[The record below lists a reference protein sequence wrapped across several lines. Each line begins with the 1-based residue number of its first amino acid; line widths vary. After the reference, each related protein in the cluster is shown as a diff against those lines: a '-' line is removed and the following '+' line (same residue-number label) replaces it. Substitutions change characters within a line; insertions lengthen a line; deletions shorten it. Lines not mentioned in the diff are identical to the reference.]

1 MDDDAHDSL
10 PHTND
15 GPWRPGALLGPGA
28 SAMVA
33 FTLAVLVLT
42 GNNLMVIGTQS
53 AFGQLFSSS
62 SDPMAYF
69 VTWGLGALVPAAA
82 SLFLARRALA
92 SGSPSGWELMLA
104 RAAVVLAAIAL
115 LYGALTVL
123 GALLHSY

>member
-1 MDDDAHDSL
+1 MDDDAHDNL
-10 PHTND
+10 QPTYD
-15 GPWRPGALLGPGA
+15 GTLHPGALLSPGA
-28 SAMVA
+28 SATVA

-53 AFGQLFSSS
+53 MLGQLFQS

-69 VTWGLGALVPAAA
+69 VTWGVSTLVPAAA
-82 SLFLARRALA
+82 SLFLARRVLA
-92 SGSPSGWELMLA
+92 AGIPSGWELVLA
-104 RAAVVLAAIAL
+104 RAAVVLAAVGL